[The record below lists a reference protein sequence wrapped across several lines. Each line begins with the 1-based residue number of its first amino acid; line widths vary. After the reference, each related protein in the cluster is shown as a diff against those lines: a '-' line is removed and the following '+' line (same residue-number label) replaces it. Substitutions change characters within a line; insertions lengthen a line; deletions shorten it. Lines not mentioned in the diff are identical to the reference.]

1 MSRYVAG
8 RTVWL
13 FDRFYQTGEPVPD
26 EVTTLLDIP
35 QSIRVGALEAAPPA
49 DAPEPTPE
57 PVPVAEA
64 APEVPTAEEE
74 PRED

>member
-1 MSRYVAG
+1 MSQYVAG

-26 EVTTLLDIP
+26 AVTTLLDIP
-35 QSIRVGALEAAPPA
+35 QSIRVGALEAAPPVG
-49 DAPEPTPE
+49 APEPTPE
-57 PVPVAEA
+57 IPPVPDAASEA
-64 APEVPTAEEE
+64 PTAVEE